1 MSEGKDHLGIVIVGH
16 VDSGKS
22 TTTGRLLFELGG
34 INDRDMTKLKEEA
47 ERLGK
52 SSFAFAFFMDK
63 QKDERERGVTI
74 SCTTKEFFTE
84 TKHYSIIDAPG
95 HKDFIKNMIS
105 GASQADVALLM
116 VPANKGGF
124 ETAIQK
130 GNHREGIIQGQTRQ
144 HAKLLYLLGI
154 EQVMVGVN
162 KMDDPTVNYSEDR
175 YKEIQEEMSK
185 MLKSF
190 GFKIKQIPFIPMSGF
205 TGENLSKHSDKM
217 PWYKGWKA
225 NINPK
230 TSIEGVTLIDALE
243 KFVQVPERPKD
254 APVRIPVSGVYKI
267 KGVGDVITGR
277 VEQGTIRPKD
287 GVGFTPTGIKVN
299 IFSIEMHHKNVE
311 MATPGDNVGLNVK
324 GLVKTNMPKVGDIIY
339 VEKEGV
345 CKPVKSFVAQ
355 VSVQDHPGQ
364 LKPANDNNR
373 GGFTPVVHVRTAKA
387 PCMITKINWKMSKKT
402 GNEKLSNPSFIEQG
416 ESAEVEFEPRMP
428 LYLESYESS
437 KGLGRIAVMD
447 SNTLVMLGKVT
458 DVKYVEG

>member
-34 INDRDMTKLKEEA
+34 INQRDMTKLKEEA
-47 ERLGK
+47 DRLGK
-52 SSFAFAFFMDK
+52 SSFAFAFFLDK

-116 VPANKGGF
+116 VPANRGGF
-124 ETAIQK
+124 ETAIQR
-130 GNHREGIIQGQTRQ
+130 GNHKEGIIQGQTRQ

-162 KMDDPTVNYSEDR
+162 KMDDSTVNYSEAR
-175 YKEIQEEMSK
+175 YNEIQEEMGK
-185 MLKSF
+185 MLKTF

-225 NINPK
+225 NINQK
-230 TSIEGVTLIDALE
+230 TEVEGVTLIDALE

-254 APVRIPVSGVYKI
+254 VPVRIPVSGVYKI

-277 VEQGTIRPKD
+277 IEQGTIKPKD
-287 GVGFTPTGIKVN
+287 NIGFTPTGVKGTV
-299 IFSIEMHHKNVE
+299 FSIEMHHKNVDS
-311 MATPGDNVGLNVK
+311 AKPGDNVGLNIK
-324 GLVKTNMPKVGDIIY
+324 GLLKTNMPKAGDIIFI
-339 VEKEGV
+339 EKEGV
-345 CKPVKSFVAQ
+345 CKPAKSFVAQ

-364 LKPANDNNR
+364 LKPSNDKNR

-387 PCMITKINWKMSKKT
+387 PCMISKIHWKMSKRT
-402 GNEKLSNPSFIEQG
+402 GGEKIKDATFIEQG
-416 ESAEVEFEPRMP
+416 ETAEIEFTPKMP
-428 LYLESYESS
+428 LYLEPYSSS

-447 SNTLVMLGKVT
+447 SNTLVMLGKVIS
-458 DVKYVEG
+458 VKY